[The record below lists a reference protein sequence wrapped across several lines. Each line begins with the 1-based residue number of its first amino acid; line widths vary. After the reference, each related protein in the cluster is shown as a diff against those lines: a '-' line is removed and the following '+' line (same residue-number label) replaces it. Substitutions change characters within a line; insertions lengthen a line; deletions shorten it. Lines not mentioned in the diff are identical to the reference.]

1 MNVGKTERVIYW
13 CVCFSLL
20 LTVRIAPLL
29 AQQQPPVEPPARA
42 DTAAA
47 ADTSA
52 LPPTPA
58 AQPAAGLIPVT
69 REFDFS
75 IGYNIKIT
83 VRLAPVYQD
92 SILVSE
98 IIAYLP
104 KESVV
109 GVIRELDNW
118 YKIEFGP
125 EEDRQQGW
133 VISYGVERTHELEY
147 IITDREDI
155 NRWVGQRVIVVAG
168 ETAVRSFPS
177 TAGEMLIRAYRN
189 EIFPIAGESQDY
201 YMVEL
206 SNKVKGWVWRG
217 DIEIYVEPKYSRDE
231 VRTMIQTARDQE
243 NRIGELIDLMDDL
256 KKRNRTVE
264 QELTTLQRLH
274 EKAAAAAAAE
284 AARLER
290 KFFFQFDS
298 LKQHTSLRAGFLKQS
313 FGSKLGLTSTM
324 FKGIGLNY
332 RLSDRMSLDIGYLF
346 GDPAVKEPG
355 AEQAALPASLAGLD
369 TLSVTGT
376 FWQAGLR
383 YGFGS
388 LSGVPLLKSMDN
400 YLYTGVGYLS
410 LESTADGLTATQNLW
425 GAVFGWEFGRR
436 ILNHLQFEAGLR
448 VFLTSAEVTDVQF
461 SGTPLLKTEKVF
473 LFNPAFY
480 GGVIWRF

>member
-1 MNVGKTERVIYW
+1 M
-13 CVCFSLL
+13 
-20 LTVRIAPLL
+20 
-29 AQQQPPVEPPARA
+29 
-42 DTAAA
+42 
-47 ADTSA
+47 
-52 LPPTPA
+52 
-58 AQPAAGLIPVT
+58 
-69 REFDFS
+69 
-75 IGYNIKIT
+75 
-83 VRLAPVYQD
+83 
-92 SILVSE
+92 
-98 IIAYLP
+98 
-104 KESVV
+104 
-109 GVIRELDNW
+109 
-118 YKIEFGP
+118 
-125 EEDRQQGW
+125 
-133 VISYGVERTHELEY
+133 
-147 IITDREDI
+147 
-155 NRWVGQRVIVVAG
+155 
-168 ETAVRSFPS
+168 
-177 TAGEMLIRAYRN
+177 
-189 EIFPIAGESQDY
+189 
-201 YMVEL
+201 
-206 SNKVKGWVWRG
+206 
-217 DIEIYVEPKYSRDE
+217 
-231 VRTMIQTARDQE
+231 
-243 NRIGELIDLMDDL
+243 
-256 KKRNRTVE
+256 
-264 QELTTLQRLH
+264 
-274 EKAAAAAAAE
+274 
-284 AARLER
+284 ER

-388 LSGVPLLKSMDN
+388 LPGVPLLKSVDN

-410 LESTADGLTATQNLW
+410 LESTVAGLTATQNLW